1 MYKTALTKSQMALL
15 LVLPLA
21 FLLITYFYPISE
33 IAKISFTGGGKLAA
47 GEVAQ
52 RILSQNTLR
61 IIGFTFGQAL
71 LSTALALA
79 LGLPG
84 AFIFARYTFRGKT
97 LYNALITVPFVL
109 PTVVVAA
116 AFSVTLGAKSW
127 LSTAVGGGVNLRY
140 TLAGILIAHVFYNYA
155 VVVRLVGSF
164 WSTLDP
170 NITKAARVLGASPLR
185 AFTTI
190 TFPLLRPALSAAG
203 LLVFIFCFTSFG
215 VILIL
220 GGPRFTTLEVA
231 IYRQTITF
239 ANLPLAA
246 ALSVIQTAFMLIL
259 TIFYTRLQARM
270 SRPMDLKPASIVRT
284 RPSKPV
290 ESAALALHNGLVV
303 FLLGFPLITLVRR
316 SFDAGW
322 RYYQALFEN
331 PRNAIFYVP
340 PFTAVGNS
348 LKFAIA
354 TTGLALL
361 LGLVNLRRPLQS
373 QIRLGH

>member
-1 MYKTALTKSQMALL
+1 M
-15 LVLPLA
+15 
-21 FLLITYFYPISE
+21 
-33 IAKISFTGGGKLAA
+33 
-47 GEVAQ
+47 
-52 RILSQNTLR
+52 
-61 IIGFTFGQAL
+61 
-71 LSTALALA
+71 

-116 AFSVTLGAKSW
+116 AFSVTLGPKSW
-127 LSTAVGGGVNLRY
+127 LSTVVGGGVNLRY

-170 NITKAARVLGASPLR
+170 NVTKAARVLGASP
-185 AFTTI
+185 I
-190 TFPLLRPALSAAG
+190 TRVHQITLPLLRPALSAAG

-246 ALSVIQTAFMLIL
+246 ALSIIQIAFILIL

-270 SRPMDLKPASIVRT
+270 ARPMDLKPPDSIASAHQDRLK
-284 RPSKPV
+284 RSY
-290 ESAALALHNGLVV
+290 LHC
-303 FLLGFPLITLVRR
+303 T
-316 SFDAGW
+316 
-322 RYYQALFEN
+322 
-331 PRNAIFYVP
+331 
-340 PFTAVGNS
+340 
-348 LKFAIA
+348 
-354 TTGLALL
+354 
-361 LGLVNLRRPLQS
+361 
-373 QIRLGH
+373 